1 MIDFLRNK
9 ITGKRVLIL
18 GYGREGEST
27 YRFFEKYFPE
37 IHPDIADLNENIRE
51 KLNNKKVNVHSGK
64 NYLNF
69 IKDYDLIIKT
79 PGISLNHLNFE
90 FDKNTITSQTDLFL
104 EFFHNQVI
112 GITGTKGKSTT
123 SSLIYHI
130 IKLYTNDVVFV
141 GNIGVP
147 PFDLI
152 EEIKPKSRIVFELSS
167 HQLEFIH
174 RSPHISV
181 LLNIFQEHLD
191 HYKNFEDYKQSK
203 LNILKY
209 QDKDDYFIYNA
220 DGKNSVCLVPEIKSK
235 SKRYTFSM
243 SGIQLEGCFVSD
255 KKIMF
260 SENKINY
267 LVYDLEQDR
276 ELKGDHNI
284 QNIMAALCAC
294 KLLGI
299 PDNFIVEGINTF
311 KGLEHRIE
319 YVGKYRDIDFYND
332 SIATIPEASI
342 EALKTLKNVETL
354 ILGGYDRGIDYSL
367 FAEYLAG
374 SSLKNI
380 LFLGKAGE
388 RIYDLMKQQSYG
400 DKNLIFSESLE
411 KAVRIASEKTSNNG
425 ICLLSPAAASYDSF
439 KNFEERGEV
448 YKKIVRGLS

>member
-1 MIDFLRNK
+1 MIEFLGNK
-9 ITGKRVLIL
+9 IRGKKILIL
-18 GYGREGEST
+18 GFGREGEST

-37 IHPDIADLNENIRE
+37 IRPDIADVNEDIYG
-51 KLNNKKVNVHSGK
+51 KLKNKKVNVHCGTDYLDAIK
-64 NYLNF
+64 NY
-69 IKDYDLIIKT
+69 DLVIKT

-104 EFFHNQVI
+104 EFFHKQVI

-130 IKLYTNDVVFV
+130 IKLCTNDVVFV
-141 GNIGVP
+141 GNIGIP

-152 EEIKPKSRIVFELSS
+152 EEIKPQSHIVFELSS

-174 RSPHISV
+174 KSPHISV
-181 LLNIFQEHLD
+181 LLNLFQEHLD
-191 HYKNFEDYKQSK
+191 HYKSFEDYKQSK
-203 LNILKY
+203 LNILRY
-209 QDKDDYFIYNA
+209 QDKADHFIYNA
-220 DGKNSVCLVPEIKSK
+220 DDKNSVRLVPEIKPK
-235 SKRYTFSM
+235 SEQYVFSLNE
-243 SGIQLEGCFVSD
+243 IQKDGYFISD
-255 KKIMF
+255 KKIIYI
-260 SENKINY
+260 ENKTKHP
-267 LVYDLEQDR
+267 VYDLEQDR
-276 ELKGDHNI
+276 KLKGDHNI

-294 KLLGI
+294 KLSGI

-319 YVGKYRDIDFYND
+319 YVGKYNGIDFYND

-354 ILGGYDRGIDYSL
+354 IIGGYDRGIDYSP

-388 RIYDLMKQQSYG
+388 RICNLMKQLNYG
-400 DKNLIFSESLE
+400 NKNLIVSESIE
-411 KAVRIASEKTSNNG
+411 KAVLVASEKTSKNS

-439 KNFEERGEV
+439 KNFDERGDA
-448 YKKIVRGLS
+448 YKKIVRSLS